1 MKNKILCR
9 ITQNCICDQC
19 PSQILPEIITNK
31 FFDGL
36 SVLKREFWSETIF
49 IKKWCYVNYHKQIQL
64 RVYMTYIK
72 IISISALME

>member
-1 MKNKILCR
+1 MKNKTLCR

-49 IKKWCYVNYHKQIQL
+49 IKKNLYYNSFKEVLCKL
-64 RVYMTYIK
+64 
-72 IISISALME
+72 S